1 VSKAWA
7 RDQRVIKLRYGTIQK
22 WKQLAT
28 QLGLDENRTVRVL
41 LDLTADFV
49 INRRIW
55 LSAQELSKQL
65 APGAAAHMAS
75 LGLAENRNG
84 QVVLLDVERT
94 VNESLAPRQRAEAA
108 LPAVRARDLGTLLAA
123 LHLEVRGKPYPEQR
137 DRRVGSRPAAREP
150 QGLRRFSR
158 RGKMHCSRRYPP
170 VNSYADLDS
179 HPEPFSCDDA

>member
-22 WKQLAT
+22 WKQLAV
-28 QLGLDENRTVRVL
+28 QLGLDENRTVRVM

-49 INRRIW
+49 MNRRTW

-65 APGAAAHMAS
+65 APGATAHMTS

-94 VNESLAPRQRAEAA
+94 VKESLARRDVGLRA
-108 LPAVRARDLGTLLAA
+108 LPAVRARGLGTLLAA
-123 LHLEVRGKPYPEQR
+123 LHLEVRGKPYPEQPTDEWALDLMR
-137 DRRVGSRPAAREP
+137 ASHKDSAILEAWKNA
-150 QGLRRFSR
+150 LLSA
-158 RGKMHCSRRYPP
+158 RYPP
-170 VNSYADLDS
+170 VNSYADLATR
-179 HPEPFSCDDA
+179 PGAFQP